1 MSFLAYSSVM
11 PSCWVAV
18 DMFPVLDA
26 GATRV
31 KQVRASIEA

>member
-1 MSFLAYSSVM
+1 MESGHVFQVM
-11 PSCWVAV
+11 AV
-18 DMFPVLDA
+18 DMFPVLDV